1 MIFERKWWKRMY
13 NILNWNTGLTE
24 HKEESKDYIK
34 IIEYVKVFLQKENA
48 IAVLQQIPYKV
59 KISDNEWKLTHVY
72 EYILEICKENEYTI
86 VCNNT
91 YNGGYIFMQTIIIT
105 NIKTLSEIDNNI
117 YPNGCKTN
125 REAAIK
131 IEDSYSILG
140 LHAKNGKYNL
150 PYIQSIN
157 ENADIIL
164 GDFNAGDYLKYPH
177 RESFRN
183 ILPSHVCICN
193 VPTKRVED
201 KMGNIIRETCI
212 DHVFVRR
219 EYITKCSNVIV
230 HNENKIY
237 DEYLYGNK

>member
-1 MIFERKWWKRMY
+1 MY

-59 KISDNEWKLTHVY
+59 KNSDNKWVFTHVY
-72 EYILEICKENEYTI
+72 KYIEDSFKEKRYTI

-91 YNGGYIFMQTIIIT
+91 YLNGHIFMQTIIIT
-105 NIKTLSEIDNNI
+105 NFKTLSEIDNNI
-117 YPNGCKTN
+117 YPNGCPTN

-140 LHAKNGKYNL
+140 LHAKNGDYNL
-150 PYIQSIN
+150 GYIKSIN
-157 ENADIIL
+157 GNADIIL
-164 GDFNAGDYLKYPH
+164 GDFNAGDYLKYSH
-177 RESFRN
+177 WESFRN

-201 KMGNIIRETCI
+201 KMGSIIREK
-212 DHVFVRR
+212 
-219 EYITKCSNVIV
+219 YN
-230 HNENKIY
+230 
-237 DEYLYGNK
+237 DEKH

>member
-1 MIFERKWWKRMY
+1 MY

-59 KISDNEWKLTHVY
+59 KNSDNKWVFTHVY
-72 EYILEICKENEYTI
+72 KYIEDSFKEKRYTI

-91 YNGGYIFMQTIIIT
+91 YLNGHIFMQTIIIT
-105 NIKTLSEIDNNI
+105 NFKTLSEIDNNI
-117 YPNGCKTN
+117 YPNGCPTN

-140 LHAKNGKYNL
+140 LHAKNGDYNL
-150 PYIQSIN
+150 GYIKSIN
-157 ENADIIL
+157 GNADIIL
-164 GDFNAGDYLKYPH
+164 GDFNAGDYLKYSH
-177 RESFRN
+177 WESFRN

-201 KMGNIIRETCI
+201 KMGSIIRETCI

-219 EYITKCSNVIV
+219 EYITRCSNVIV
-230 HNENKIY
+230 HNENKMSDHYPITFCI
-237 DEYLYGNK
+237 K

>member
-1 MIFERKWWKRMY
+1 MY

-24 HKEESKDYIK
+24 KSTDYLK
-34 IIEYVKVFLQKENA
+34 IIEYIKDFLENENA
-48 IAVLQQIPYKV
+48 IVVLQQIPYKV
-59 KISDNEWKLTHVY
+59 KNSYNKWGLSHVY
-72 EYILEICKENEYTI
+72 KYIVEICKKNNYTI

-91 YNGGYIFMQTIIIT
+91 YNKGYIIMQTIIIT

-117 YPNGCKTN
+117 YLNGCPTN

-164 GDFNAGDYLKYPH
+164 GDFNAGDYEEYSDWEK
-177 RESFRN
+177 FRN
-183 ILPSHVCICN
+183 ILKSHVCICN
-193 VPTKRVED
+193 IPTKRVED

-219 EYITKCSNVIV
+219 KFITMCSNVIV
-230 HNENKIY
+230 HNENKMSDHYPITFCI
-237 DEYLYGNK
+237 K